1 MSQYIGIHIRRND
14 FVGWCRDVPREECFA
29 PLSAY
34 ARRVEEIRQELLQD
48 KGIDV
53 SRVLVMSD
61 EKDESWWDAVREM
74 GWKWVDHAL
83 METEETYGKW

>member
-61 EKDESWWDAVREM
+61 ENETPTVSARGSCLGQLCFGLE
-74 GWKWVDHAL
+74 GWLLA
-83 METEETYGKW
+83 E